1 MVKELRPLTLKSDT
15 HKDRLRSLVTLGIAT
30 VPLFDPSTLDK
41 SKTDDEWAYEVKK
54 QVYELVQ

>member
-1 MVKELRPLTLKSDT
+1 MLFLVDEILKQKGNSIT
-15 HKDRLRSLVTLGIAT
+15 ITYGKPI
-30 VPLFDPSTLDK
+30 DPSTLDK